1 MDWNTGAFANS
12 SQTVTVTALDAEND
26 SASHS
31 VNVVVNNVIVSS
43 VYSCPNP
50 PPPPTEPL
58 LDPVTSSGSS
68 PDGEFENEVTAVDL
82 QASTVTVD
90 GKVLTL
96 TSDTEFMGSV
106 ATNIAEILVG
116 HIIQGAF
123 FNSTKEVVWIEADLP
138 PGF

>member
-12 SQTVTVTALDAEND
+12 SQTVTVTALDAENN

-31 VNVVVNNVIVSS
+31 VNVVVNNVFVCS

-58 LDPVTSSGSS
+58 PDPVTPSGSS

-96 TSDTEFMGSV
+96 TSDTELMGSV

-116 HIIQGAF
+116 HIIQGEF